1 MFSGIVQASGVVRRI
16 EQSPRQIRLAIQ
28 FPKSFGVPAI
38 GSSVA
43 VNGCCLTV
51 VQNRKDLTFD
61 LLRQTWNVTAF
72 ARTVKGDLVNLERPL
87 RHGDEVGGHFVL
99 GHVDGTGRVV
109 RAVMK
114 GSDREVAVRA
124 PAGVMKYVIN
134 KGSVAVDGVSLTVAR
149 VSGNTFT
156 VWIIPHTARQTTLGW
171 KRPGDLVNLEAD
183 LILKFAEQQMSRGT
197 TAMSRGTT
205 AMSRGTTAKRK
216 K

>member
-16 EQSPRQIRLAIQ
+16 EESPKQIRLVIQ
-28 FPKSFGVPAI
+28 VPKAFGVPAI

-51 VQNRKDLTFD
+51 VHNRKDLIFD
-61 LLRQTWNVTAF
+61 LLRETWNVTAF
-72 ARTVKGDLVNLERPL
+72 SRLVKGDPVNLERPL

-99 GHVDGTGRVV
+99 GHVDGTGRIA
-109 RAVMK
+109 RAAMK
-114 GSDREVAVRA
+114 GADREVAVRA
-124 PAGVMKYVIN
+124 PAGVMKYVIRR
-134 KGSVAVDGVSLTVAR
+134 GSIAVDGVSLTVAR
-149 VSGNTFT
+149 VSGNTLT

-183 LILKFAEQQMSRGT
+183 LILKFAGKI
-197 TAMSRGTT
+197 A
-205 AMSRGTTAKRK
+205 RGTTAKLK

>member
-1 MFSGIVQASGVVRRI
+1 MFSGIVQASGVVKRI
-16 EQSPRQIRLAIQ
+16 EENPETIRLALQ
-28 FPKSFGVPAI
+28 VPKSFGTPAI

-51 VQNRKDLTFD
+51 VHNRKDLLFD
-61 LLRQTWNVTAF
+61 LLRETWKVTAF
-72 ARTVKGDLVNLERPL
+72 SSLVKGDLVNLERPL

-99 GHVDGTGRVV
+99 GHVDGTGRIM
-109 RAVMK
+109 RAKLK
-114 GSDREVAVRA
+114 GSDREVVIRA
-124 PAGVMKYVIN
+124 PAGVSKYLIH

-171 KRPGDLVNLEAD
+171 KRPGDRVNLEAD
-183 LILKFAEQQMSRGT
+183 MILKFAEQQGMTRT
-197 TAMSRGTT
+197 KTAGARTK
-205 AMSRGTTAKRK
+205 TAKVK